1 MEVRCMRL
9 GKIRALVEYI
19 VRHKP
24 KALGAVILLEIIGI
38 AVMLWLNN
46 STSNEQMEEN
56 YQRYMA
62 NHDAV
67 ITELNRI
74 ELARQEDL
82 KPVETLSS
90 MLMVMPEQVKCRHIT
105 IGNYHN
111 GDWIVMEVDAVERN
125 ILESYLS
132 SLRRTPNFG
141 AMRVED
147 LVNGVRITVPMPEG
161 FLW

>member
-1 MEVRCMRL
+1 MRL
-9 GKIRALVEYI
+9 GKIRALAEYI
-19 VRHKP
+19 VQHKP

-38 AVMLWLNN
+38 VGVLWLNN
-46 STSNEQMEEN
+46 SISNVQLEED
-56 YQRYMA
+56 YQRYMI

-82 KPVETLSS
+82 KPVEAISS
-90 MLMVMPEQVKCRHIT
+90 MLIVMPEQVKCRHIT
-105 IGNYHN
+105 IGNFHN
-111 GDWIVMEVDAVERN
+111 GDWIVMEVDAAEHN

-132 SLRRTPNFG
+132 NLRRTPNFG

>member
-1 MEVRCMRL
+1 MEIRCMRL
-9 GKIRALVEYI
+9 GKIRALAEYI
-19 VRHKP
+19 VQHKP

-38 AVMLWLNN
+38 VGMLWLNN
-46 STSNEQMEEN
+46 SISNEQLEED

-82 KPVETLSS
+82 KPVVALSS
-90 MLMVMPEQVKCRHIT
+90 ILMVMPEQVKCRHIT
-105 IGNYHN
+105 IGNFHN
-111 GDWIVMEVDAVERN
+111 GDWIVMEVDAAERN

-132 SLRRTPNFG
+132 NLRRTPNFG

-147 LVNGVRITVPMPEG
+147 LVNGVRITVPTPEG

>member
-9 GKIRALVEYI
+9 GKIRSLAEYI
-19 VRHKP
+19 VQHKTR
-24 KALGAVILLEIIGI
+24 ALGAVILLEIMGI
-38 AVMLWLNN
+38 VVMQWLNN
-46 STSNEQMEEN
+46 STSNEQLEEN

-82 KPVETLSS
+82 KPVEALNS

-105 IGNYHN
+105 IGNLHN
-111 GDWIVMEVDAVERN
+111 GDWIVMEVDTSERN
-125 ILESYLS
+125 MLESYLS
-132 SLRRTPNFG
+132 SIRRTPNFA

-161 FLW
+161 FVW

>member
-1 MEVRCMRL
+1 MEIRCMRL
-9 GKIRALVEYI
+9 GKIRALAEYI
-19 VRHKP
+19 VQHKP

-38 AVMLWLNN
+38 VGMLWLNN
-46 STSNEQMEEN
+46 SISNEQLEED

-82 KPVETLSS
+82 KPVVALSS
-90 MLMVMPEQVKCRHIT
+90 ILMVMPEQVKCRHIT
-105 IGNYHN
+105 IGNFHN
-111 GDWIVMEVDAVERN
+111 GDWIVMEVDAAERN
-125 ILESYLS
+125 MLESYLS
-132 SLRRTPNFG
+132 SLRRIPIFG

-147 LVNGVRITVPMPEG
+147 LMNGVRITVPMPEG

>member
-1 MEVRCMRL
+1 MRL
-9 GKIRALVEYI
+9 GKIRALAEYI
-19 VRHKP
+19 VQHKS
-24 KALGAVILLEIIGI
+24 KALGAIILLEIIGI
-38 AVMLWLNN
+38 AVILWLNN
-46 STSNEQMEEN
+46 STSNEQLEED
-56 YQRYMA
+56 YQRYMI

-82 KPVETLSS
+82 KPVEAISS
-90 MLMVMPEQVKCRHIT
+90 MLIVMPEQVKCRHIT
-105 IGNYHN
+105 IGNFHN
-111 GDWIVMEVDAVERN
+111 GDWIVMEVDAAEHN

-132 SLRRTPNFG
+132 NLRRTPNFG

>member
-1 MEVRCMRL
+1 MEIRCMRL
-9 GKIRALVEYI
+9 GKIRALAEYI
-19 VRHKP
+19 VQHKP

-38 AVMLWLNN
+38 VGMLWLNN
-46 STSNEQMEEN
+46 SISNEQLEED

-82 KPVETLSS
+82 KTVEALSS

-105 IGNYHN
+105 IGNFHN
-111 GDWIVMEVDAVERN
+111 GDWIVMEVDAAERN
-125 ILESYLS
+125 MLERYLGN
-132 SLRRTPNFG
+132 LRRTPNFA

-147 LVNGVRITVPMPEG
+147 LMNGVRITVPMPEE

>member
-9 GKIRALVEYI
+9 GKIRALAEYI
-19 VRHKP
+19 VQHKP
-24 KALGAVILLEIIGI
+24 KALLGAILLEIIGI
-38 AVMLWLNN
+38 VGMLWLNN
-46 STSNEQMEEN
+46 SISNVQLEED
-56 YQRYMA
+56 YQRYMV

-82 KPVETLSS
+82 KPVEALSS

-105 IGNYHN
+105 IGNFHN
-111 GDWIVMEVDAVERN
+111 GDWIVMEVEAAERN
-125 ILESYLS
+125 MLESYLS

>member
-1 MEVRCMRL
+1 MRL
-9 GKIRALVEYI
+9 GKIRALAEYI
-19 VRHKP
+19 VQHKP
-24 KALGAVILLEIIGI
+24 KALGALILLEIIGI
-38 AVMLWLNN
+38 VGMLRLNN
-46 STSNEQMEEN
+46 SISNVQLEED

-82 KPVETLSS
+82 KPVEALSF

-105 IGNYHN
+105 IGNFHN
-111 GDWIVMEVDAVERN
+111 GDWIVMEVDAAERN
-125 ILESYLS
+125 MLESYLS
-132 SLRRTPNFG
+132 SLRRTPNFA
-141 AMRVED
+141 AMRVDD

-161 FLW
+161 FVW

>member
-1 MEVRCMRL
+1 MRL

>member
-1 MEVRCMRL
+1 MRL
-9 GKIRALVEYI
+9 GKIRSLAEYI
-19 VRHKP
+19 VQHKTR
-24 KALGAVILLEIIGI
+24 ALGAVILLEIMGI
-38 AVMLWLNN
+38 VVMQWLNN
-46 STSNEQMEEN
+46 STSNEQLEEN

-82 KPVETLSS
+82 KPVEALNS

-105 IGNYHN
+105 IGNLHN
-111 GDWIVMEVDAVERN
+111 GDWIVMEVDTSERN
-125 ILESYLS
+125 MLESYLS
-132 SLRRTPNFG
+132 SIRRTPNFA

-161 FLW
+161 FVW

>member
-1 MEVRCMRL
+1 MRL
-9 GKIRALVEYI
+9 GKIRALAEYI
-19 VRHKP
+19 VQHKP

-38 AVMLWLNN
+38 VGMLWLNN
-46 STSNEQMEEN
+46 SISNVQLEED
-56 YQRYMA
+56 YQRYMI

-82 KPVETLSS
+82 KPVEAISS
-90 MLMVMPEQVKCRHIT
+90 MLIVMPEQVKCRHIT
-105 IGNYHN
+105 IGNFHN
-111 GDWIVMEVDAVERN
+111 GDWIVMEVDAAEHN

-132 SLRRTPNFG
+132 NLRRTPNFG

>member
-9 GKIRALVEYI
+9 RNIRAVTEYI
-19 VRHKP
+19 IQN
-24 KALGAVILLEIIGI
+24 KAKAVGAVILLEILGI
-38 AVMLWLNN
+38 AGMLWLNDRV
-46 STSNEQMEEN
+46 SNGPLEED

-82 KPVETLSS
+82 KPVEALSS

-105 IGNYHN
+105 IGNFHN
-111 GDWIVMEVDAVERN
+111 GDWIVMEVDAAERN
-125 ILESYLS
+125 MLESYLS
-132 SLRRTPNFG
+132 SLRRTPNFA

-161 FLW
+161 FVW

>member
-1 MEVRCMRL
+1 MRL
-9 GKIRALVEYI
+9 GKIRALAEYI
-19 VRHKP
+19 VQHKP

-38 AVMLWLNN
+38 VGMLWLND
-46 STSNEQMEEN
+46 SVSNGQMEEE

-74 ELARQEDL
+74 EMARQEDL
-82 KPVETLSS
+82 KPVEALSS

-105 IGNYHN
+105 IGNFHN
-111 GDWIVMEVDAVERN
+111 GDWIVMEVDAAERN
-125 ILESYLS
+125 MLESYLS
-132 SLRRTPNFG
+132 SLRRTPNFA

-161 FLW
+161 FVW